1 MKRRQNRQKKLNR
14 KGMRKIMLKT
24 LLEAIN
30 PSSIGGMT
38 INDVIAKINSG
49 EMTRSELT
57 NFIRD
62 NSMANSDVRAQVSA
76 QRATTEGEK
85 TQKAK
90 QIIAYYLSKN
100 YESLDFGDLDST
112 DMTAK
117 SEFEEFYDTKE
128 MKRVKDEKTGRPVRR
143 QVYNKFT
150 VKMAEQLVYH
160 AFIALGVE
168 FADEGL
174 VKLNPQPTGR
184 DSARDYATRALA
196 ELEASNLVITNTDV
210 PGVTRTGKKIGFR
223 GGEFEVSDDIPAA
236 VDAVNPDMLKR
247 EGLSGLREM
256 ILKEVMEV
264 MPGLS
269 SDIMES
275 EVDRLQKE
283 YVDSTFVSGINL
295 NALKLL
301 ASALE
306 DGDDLV
312 INNIPLTDI
321 EGDISLGIEDLGL

>member
-1 MKRRQNRQKKLNR
+1 MKRRQNQQKKLNR

-24 LLEAIN
+24 LLEAID

-38 INDVIAKINSG
+38 VNDVIAKINSG
-49 EMTRSELT
+49 EMTRSELI

-62 NSMANSDVRAQVSA
+62 NSMSSSDVRAQVSA

-100 YESLDFGDLDST
+100 YETLDFGDLESS

-128 MKRVKDEKTGRPVRR
+128 MKRVRDQETGRPVRR
-143 QVYNKFT
+143 EVYNKFT

-160 AFIALGVE
+160 SFRALGVE

-184 DSARDYATRALA
+184 DSARDYATKALS
-196 ELEASNLVITNTDV
+196 ELEKDNLIITNV
-210 PGVTRTGKKIGFR
+210 GVEGVTRTGKKMGSRLEDEDVERLNI
-223 GGEFEVSDDIPAA
+223 SDDMISGIET
-236 VDAVNPDMLKR
+236 VNPDMLKR
-247 EGLSGLREM
+247 EGLSGLRKM

-269 SDIMES
+269 GEIYSDSDVI
-275 EVDRLQKE
+275 EVLDA
-283 YVDSTFVSGINL
+283 SGLLMLANML
-295 NALKLL
+295 TDDEKL
-301 ASALE
+301 AI
-306 DGDDLV
+306 D
-312 INNIPLTDI
+312 NIPLTAI
-321 EGDISLGIEDLGL
+321 EGDISLDTEDLGL

>member
-1 MKRRQNRQKKLNR
+1 MKRRQNQQKKLNR

-24 LLEAIN
+24 LLEAID

-38 INDVIAKINSG
+38 VNDVIAKINSG
-49 EMTRSELT
+49 EMTRSELI

-62 NSMANSDVRAQVSA
+62 NSMSSSDVRAQVSA

-100 YESLDFGDLDST
+100 YETLDFGDLESS

-128 MKRVKDEKTGRPVRR
+128 MKRVRDQETGRPVRR
-143 QVYNKFT
+143 EVYNKFT

-160 AFIALGVE
+160 SFRALGVE

-184 DSARDYATRALA
+184 DSARDYATKALS
-196 ELEASNLVITNTDV
+196 ELEKDNLIITNV
-210 PGVTRTGKKIGFR
+210 GVEGVTRTGKKMGSRLEDEDVERLNI
-223 GGEFEVSDDIPAA
+223 SDDMISGIET
-236 VDAVNPDMLKR
+236 VNPDMLKR
-247 EGLSGLREM
+247 EGLSGVRKM
-256 ILKEVMEV
+256 ILKK
-264 MPGLS
+264 S
-269 SDIMES
+269 W
-275 EVDRLQKE
+275 K
-283 YVDSTFVSGINL
+283 
-295 NALKLL
+295 
-301 ASALE
+301 
-306 DGDDLV
+306 
-312 INNIPLTDI
+312 
-321 EGDISLGIEDLGL
+321 